1 MMDKLKS
8 SLANDF
14 KIASNEYL
22 ILIVLMMVGC
32 AFVPF
37 TFLWIP
43 MLGILYLIV
52 MLGLLFQGL
61 NKILYLSVF
70 DKSSKFFE
78 GYLEN
83 IGAALVSK
91 CFVSAVGMIEIL
103 LLPVATVA
111 LTVSMNALE
120 WQEVF
125 DWYAGFCTDS
135 TMIKPVLFAEAINVV
150 ANCILTGALLMLATI
165 CMAKVLRKAKSQS
178 VRECIQIVVYL
189 LCALMG
195 AAIYLWWLL
204 LGLENSLI
212 YCGLSIIVKLG
223 LCAALIPVMKKQ
235 IITIYEES

>member
-14 KIASNEYL
+14 KIATNEYL
-22 ILIVLMMVGC
+22 ILVVLFLIGS
-32 AFVPF
+32 AFVSF
-37 TFLWIP
+37 SFLWIP
-43 MLGILYLIV
+43 MLGVLYLIA

-83 IGAALVSK
+83 TGAALVS
-91 CFVSAVGMIEIL
+91 
-103 LLPVATVA
+103 
-111 LTVSMNALE
+111 
-120 WQEVF
+120 
-125 DWYAGFCTDS
+125 
-135 TMIKPVLFAEAINVV
+135 VLFAEAINIV
-150 ANCILTGALLMLATI
+150 ANCIFTGALMMLVTI
-165 CMAKVLRKAKSQS
+165 CMAKVLRTAKSQAI
-178 VRECIQIVVYL
+178 RECIQIVMYL
-189 LCALMG
+189 LCALTG

-223 LCAALIPVMKKQ
+223 LCAALIPVMKQQ

>member
-14 KIASNEYL
+14 KIVTNEYL
-22 ILIVLMMVGC
+22 ILVVLFLIGS

-37 TFLWIP
+37 TFLWLP
-43 MLGILYLIV
+43 MLGILYLIA

-103 LLPVATVA
+103 LLPVAAVA
-111 LTVSMNALE
+111 LTVSMKALE

-135 TMIKPVLFAEAINVV
+135 SAIKPVLFAEAINIV
-150 ANCILTGALLMLATI
+150 ANCIFTGALLMLVTI
-165 CMAKVLRKAKSQS
+165 CMAKVLRTAKSQAI
-178 VRECIQIVVYL
+178 RECIQIVMYL
-189 LCALMG
+189 LCALIG

-235 IITIYEES
+235 IITVYEES